1 METKRISFI
10 GINSFTLH
18 VIAMI
23 LMLCDHLW
31 ACSILPQDLF
41 SWLGRIAY
49 PIFAF
54 MIVEGYFHTSSF
66 KKYVKRM
73 FFWALVTE
81 IPFNLM
87 FSSSFIYPFHQNVL
101 WTFLLGLL
109 AMNLFEKIRAKNK
122 FILTCIG
129 FVGIVSFTYLLG
141 FVLFVDYF
149 GYGIL
154 MIFVFFLF
162 RSKKW
167 WCYVAQAACLF
178 YINWE
183 MISGL
188 SVPVELFGHEFYFV
202 QQGIACLALIPIWLY
217 NGKQGPHNKL
227 IQYGFYAFYPV
238 HMLLLSLPRLLW

>member
-1 METKRISFI
+1 MNDQKTFH

-18 VIAMI
+18 LLAMF

-31 ACSILPQDLF
+31 ACSFLPYDF
-41 SWLGRIAY
+41 FAWLGRIAY

-54 MIVEGYFHTSSF
+54 MIIEGYFHTHNF
-66 KKYVKRM
+66 KKYALRM
-73 FFWALVTE
+73 LLWALISE

-87 FSSSFIYPFHQNVL
+87 SVSSPIYPFHQNVL
-101 WTFLLGLL
+101 WTFLIGLL
-109 AMNLFEKIRAKNK
+109 AIRLIEKVRAKGK
-122 FILTCIG
+122 LLLTVLCFIAVTA
-129 FVGIVSFTYLLG
+129 VAYLLG

-154 MIFVFFLF
+154 MIMVFYLF
-162 RSKKW
+162 RQRKW
-167 WCYVAQAACLF
+167 WCFVAQAVCLF

-188 SVPVELFGHEFYFV
+188 SFPIEIFGREIYIV
-202 QQGIACLALIPIWLY
+202 QQGIACLALIPIWFY
-217 NGKQGPHNKL
+217 NGKQGPHNKAV
-227 IQYGFYAFYPV
+227 QYCFYAFYPV